1 VRAQPVNGSAKASGT
16 RDRIVAW
23 LADQGE
29 INDENGLA
37 STRLSVAV
45 GYPGSSVAF
54 AQLLSGME
62 RAGLIVRQV
71 RGKRTYQIALNDA
84 GRLRASRRAAPG
96 VEPAA
101 RGSRHLAR
109 RPQPCGPSREHPSD
123 GPAES
128 ADPPP
133 CQEIVVGTD
142 SAGAVDYDEL
152 AQRLLVQVARRMAT
166 PAAAVPAKP
175 EESPANPATTR
186 WAQRRFT
193 SLERK
198 VADLEKELARSQAAR
213 STLQEQNLQLVAEL
227 ERTRRNLELVEAR
240 SARKAGLAKPTTNG
254 LDESELALLQRM
266 LVERSNGDNH
276 RRTESA

>member
-1 VRAQPVNGSAKASGT
+1 MRAQPANGSAKASGT

-23 LADQGE
+23 LADQGD
-29 INDENGLA
+29 IGDESGMA
-37 STRLSVAV
+37 STRLSAAV

-71 RGKRTYQIALNDA
+71 RGKRTYQIALTDA

-96 VEPAA
+96 AESDRV
-101 RGSRHLAR
+101 SRRLAR
-109 RPQPCGPSREHPSD
+109 RSQPSGPSRGQPSD
-123 GPAES
+123 QPAGS
-128 ADPPP
+128 ADPSPRP
-133 CQEIVVGTD
+133 EIVVGTD
-142 SAGAVDYDEL
+142 GVGAVDYDEL

-166 PAAAVPAKP
+166 PAAAVPAEP
-175 EESPANPATTR
+175 DESRASPATTR

-193 SLERK
+193 CLERK
-198 VADLEKELARSQAAR
+198 VADLEKELARSEAAR

-240 SARKAGLAKPTTNG
+240 SGPKARLAKPTTNG
-254 LDESELALLQRM
+254 LDESELALLQRL
-266 LVERSNGDNH
+266 LVERSNGDSH